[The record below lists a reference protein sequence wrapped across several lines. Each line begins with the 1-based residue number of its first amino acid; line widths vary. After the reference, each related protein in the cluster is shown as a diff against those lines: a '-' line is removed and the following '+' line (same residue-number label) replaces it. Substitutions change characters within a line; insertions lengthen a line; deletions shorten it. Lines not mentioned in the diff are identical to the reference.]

1 MTLQQ
6 LIYVVT
12 VADETSMNRAAQR
25 LYLAQ
30 SSLSA
35 GIHSLEEELGFSLFR
50 RSNRGVVPTPEGEE
64 FLAYARQIVSQY
76 RLTEERFI
84 LKRQVKK
91 QFSVSTQ
98 HYTFAVKAFIQLARQ
113 FQPDEYAFGIY
124 ECRTAEILE
133 NVRSCKSEVGVLYL
147 DDFNR
152 EVLEKLLADSGLEFT
167 ELFPCRTYVFLAAGH
182 PLAERALIT
191 LEDLAPYP
199 CLSFDQG
206 QSFYLAEEV
215 YSTYHYRQVIKASDR
230 ATLLNLMVGL
240 DGYTLCSG
248 ILCEELNG
256 DGYRAVPLDSD
267 KIMHIGYV
275 KRQGCVLSPLAKIY
289 LEELDRCN
297 VNVLDHPAG
306 PTR

>member
-1 MTLQQ
+1 MGYIKYKIYKNTNGTLGMQNK
-6 LIYVVT
+6 Y
-12 VADETSMNRAAQR
+12 
-25 LYLAQ
+25 
-30 SSLSA
+30 
-35 GIHSLEEELGFSLFR
+35 
-50 RSNRGVVPTPEGEE
+50 
-64 FLAYARQIVSQY
+64 YARAYHDQ
-76 RLTEERFI
+76 T
-84 LKRQVKK
+84 
-91 QFSVSTQ
+91 
-98 HYTFAVKAFIQLARQ
+98 
-113 FQPDEYAFGIY
+113 
-124 ECRTAEILE
+124 
-133 NVRSCKSEVGVLYL
+133 
-147 DDFNR
+147 
-152 EVLEKLLADSGLEFT
+152 
-167 ELFPCRTYVFLAAGH
+167 
-182 PLAERALIT
+182 IT

-267 KIMHIGYV
+267 KIMHIGYI

-289 LEELDRCN
+289 LEELNRCN

>member
-6 LIYVVT
+6 LIYIVT

-50 RSNRGVVPTPEGEE
+50 RSNRGVAPTPEGEE

-113 FQPDEYAFGIY
+113 FRPDEYAFGIY
-124 ECRTAEILE
+124 ECRTAEILK

-182 PLAERALIT
+182 PLAERPLIT

-289 LEELDRCN
+289 LEELNRCN

-306 PTR
+306 PAR

>member
-1 MTLQQ
+1 MTLLQMSYI
-6 LIYVVT
+6 LEI
-12 VADETSMNRAAQR
+12 DRCGSINRAAQN
-25 LYLAQ
+25 LFVSQ
-30 SSLSA
+30 SALSSA
-35 GIHSLEEELGFSLFR
+35 IAEVEKELGITIFH
-50 RSNRGVVPTPEGEE
+50 RSNRGVAPTPEGEE

-113 FQPDEYAFGIY
+113 FRPDEYAFGIY

-182 PLAERALIT
+182 PLAERPLIT

-289 LEELDRCN
+289 LEELNRCN

-306 PTR
+306 PAR

>member
-1 MTLQQ
+1 M
-6 LIYVVT
+6 
-12 VADETSMNRAAQR
+12 
-25 LYLAQ
+25 
-30 SSLSA
+30 
-35 GIHSLEEELGFSLFR
+35 
-50 RSNRGVVPTPEGEE
+50 
-64 FLAYARQIVSQY
+64 
-76 RLTEERFI
+76 
-84 LKRQVKK
+84 KK

-113 FQPDEYAFGIY
+113 FRPDEYAFGIY

-267 KIMHIGYV
+267 KIMHIGYI

-306 PTR
+306 PSR